1 MRDEFRKTRKAR
13 GKDHLI
19 NTRFLVFLTF
29 VTAMF
34 AVLFLGLYRLQIEQG
49 EEHYDATTSQSIKS
63 IAVKGSRGMI
73 TDINSVVLAKSEKA
87 YNVTFYRE
95 NNDWDYPTKQL
106 IEAISIVES
115 YGGSVSVSSPLI
127 RNAETGAWEFNFG
140 SGISETAWN
149 TRKKYFYDNNYISSS
164 KYGTPESAFK
174 FLCGRFGFTILPD
187 GRYLLALDKN
197 GNSVILDPESL
208 VNTLTDEKGNVT
220 DKIVNLNLIDPDK
233 VAEYLV
239 VDEEKVIQ
247 VIAVNAT
254 MQDNAFL
261 SLPVP
266 FAEDVSYETVAEIEG
281 RSMSMPWV
289 GVTMGDKRVYPNGSL
304 AATIIGYTGKIQN
317 ADYYFSDLKPAGY
330 AMNDYIGQ
338 AGIESSMENW
348 LTANITDRQG
358 ARIVEVDPQGKVTR
372 ELNYIPPQDGN
383 TVKLTINAQYQ
394 AAAERFIRDNV
405 NYTRNLQE
413 DRMREPDWLE
423 TYKDKIA
430 ARDWEEFPIQLATT
444 GVLIVMDLREGNAGN
459 ILALAQYPNY
469 DLNAMVQGGDA
480 AIQIVQDERGLLMN
494 YAIQT
499 RAEPGSIFKMCTG
512 LAGLTNGVL
521 TPSETISDGGRFN
534 WFTTVEEDMPK
545 CWTSHPE
552 QHADL
557 TIVEGLTKSCNYFFY
572 TVAGRL
578 YKTYGSEERLYKYA
592 AQMGLTSKTGI
603 DLPGELR
610 SIVGNQTNLYDPDVS
625 LQEQMTATPI
635 LVAASLKKHI
645 TNYAASYG
653 LTYDD
658 ARLDR
663 CIKKLMDMAYNTAD
677 INNAWIA
684 EARKIFMTELG
695 MTRNMVMQAALMTDM
710 WTYLNDIKWGGSQEI
725 QMGVGQSITL
735 LTPVA
740 VVRYI
745 GALNNDLVVWN
756 PNIVDSIISPEG
768 EILSQRHPTQ
778 FNVLESAKPYLSYI
792 LEGLKGVVDEA
803 GTAARQF
810 RGWKYDAE
818 EVMVGK
824 TGTSQMTIGKV
835 RIDLENN
842 GWFVALTPKDDPE
855 IALVSFIPNGFSGS
869 YTVRAAKDFIEYY
882 LDERDK
888 VDLNIALPGGNAL
901 AP

>member
-1 MRDEFRKTRKAR
+1 MKDDEFRRSR
-13 GKDHLI
+13 RNRSKDQKL
-19 NTRFLVFLTF
+19 NFRFVVFLIG
-29 VTAMF
+29 VVGMF
-34 AVLFLGLYRLQIEQG
+34 SVLLFGLYRLQIEQG
-49 EEHYDATTSQSIKS
+49 EQYAESTANQSIKS

-95 NNDWDYPTKQL
+95 NEDWDYPTKQL
-106 IEAISIVES
+106 LEAISIVES
-115 YGGSVSVSSPLI
+115 YGGKVSVTSPLI
-127 RNAETGAWEFNFG
+127 RSEETGEWVFNFG
-140 SGISETAWN
+140 TGISETSWN
-149 TRKKYFYDNNYISSS
+149 KRKQYFYDNNYISSS
-164 KYGTPESAFK
+164 RYSTPQASFD
-174 FLCGRFGFTILPD
+174 FLCRRFGFTVLAD

-197 GNSVILDPESL
+197 GNSV
-208 VNTLTDEKGNVT
+208 VFNTDDLALSITDEEGRVT
-220 DKIVNLNLIDPDK
+220 GKMVDLSKIPSNR
-233 VAEYLV
+233 VAEYQV
-239 VDEEKVIQ
+239 VDEEKVVQI
-247 VIAVNAT
+247 IAINAT

-317 ADYYFSDLKPAGY
+317 ADYYFSDLQPAGY

-358 ARIVEVDPQGKVTR
+358 ARVVEVDPQGKVTR
-372 ELNYIPPQDGN
+372 ELSYIAPQDGN

-394 AAAERFIRDNV
+394 AAAERYIRDNV
-405 NYTRNLQE
+405 NYTRDLQE
-413 DRMREPDWLE
+413 QRMRESDWLE

-430 ARDWEEFPIQLATT
+430 IRDFEEFPLKLATT
-444 GVLIVMDLREGNAGN
+444 GVLIVMDLRKENAGN

-469 DLNAMVQGGDA
+469 DLNAMVQGGDPA
-480 AIQIVQDERGLLMN
+480 LQIVQDERGLLMN

-499 RAEPGSIFKMCTG
+499 RAEPGSIFKMVTG
-512 LAGLTNGVL
+512 LAGLTNGEL
-521 TPSETISDGGRFN
+521 TPTETISDGGRFDWYTN
-534 WFTTVEEDMPK
+534 VKEDMPK

-552 QHADL
+552 NHKDL
-557 TIVEGLTKSCNYFFY
+557 NIAGGLTNSCNFFFY

-578 YKTYGSEERLYKYA
+578 YNNHPGQELLYKYA

-610 SIVGNQTNLYDPDVS
+610 SIVGNQTNLYDPTVS
-625 LQEQMTATPI
+625 LEEQMTSTPI

-645 TNYAASYG
+645 SNYAASYG
-653 LTYDD
+653 ISYDS
-658 ARLDR
+658 ARLDK
-663 CIKKLMDMAYNTAD
+663 CIKQLMDMAMNTPQDNWVSA
-677 INNAWIA
+677 
-684 EARKIFMTELG
+684 ARPIFMTELG
-695 MTRNMVMQAALMTDM
+695 MTRTMVMQAALMTDM
-710 WTYLNDIKWGGSQEI
+710 WNYLNTIKWGGSQEI

-735 LTPVA
+735 LTPIA

-745 GALNNDLVVWN
+745 GSLNTNLTVWN

-768 EILSQRHPTQ
+768 EILSKRTASQ
-778 FNVLESAKPYLSYI
+778 FNTLDSAKEYLPYI
-792 LEGLKGVVDEA
+792 LDGLKGVVDEA

-810 RGWKYDAE
+810 RGWKYKAE
-818 EVMVGK
+818 DVMVGK
-824 TGTSQMTIGKV
+824 TGTSQVTIGKV
-835 RIDLENN
+835 RLDLENN

-869 YTVRAAKDFIEYY
+869 YTVRAAKDFIEFY
-882 LDERDK
+882 LDEKTK
-888 VDLNIALPGGNAL
+888 VDTEIVLPGGNAL

>member
-1 MRDEFRKTRKAR
+1 MRDDEFRRNRKTRSR
-13 GKDHLI
+13 DHKLNI
-19 NTRFLVFLTF
+19 RFIVFLTG
-29 VTAMF
+29 VVGMF
-34 AVLFLGLYRLQIEQG
+34 SVLFFGLYRLQIEQG
-49 EEHYDATTSQSIKS
+49 EQYAEATASQSIKS

-95 NNDWDYPTKQL
+95 NEDWDYPTKQL
-106 IEAISIVES
+106 LEAINIVES
-115 YGGSVSVSSPLI
+115 YGGKVSVTSPLV
-127 RNAETGAWEFNFG
+127 RSEETGEWEFNFG

-164 KYGTPESAFK
+164 RYPTASASFD
-174 FLCGRFGFTILPD
+174 FLCRRFGFSALAD

-197 GNSVILDPESL
+197 GNSVVFDTDDLALSI
-208 VNTLTDEKGNVT
+208 TDEEGRVT
-220 DKIVNLNLIDPDK
+220 GKMVDLSKIPADR
-233 VAEYLV
+233 VAEYQV
-239 VDEEKVIQ
+239 VNEEKVVQ
-247 VIAVNAT
+247 VIAINAT

-304 AATIIGYTGKIQN
+304 AATVIGYTGKIQN

-338 AGIESSMENW
+338 AGIEASMENW

-358 ARIVEVDPQGKVTR
+358 ARVVEVDPQGKVTR
-372 ELNYIPPQDGN
+372 ELSYIAPQDGN

-394 AAAERFIRDNV
+394 AAAERYIRDNV
-405 NYTRNLQE
+405 NYTRDLQE
-413 DRMREPDWLE
+413 QRMRESDWLE

-430 ARDWEEFPIQLATT
+430 IRDFEEFPLKLATT
-444 GVLIVMDLREGNAGN
+444 GVLIVMDLRDGNAGN

-469 DLNAMVQGGDA
+469 DLNAMVQGGDPA
-480 AIQIVQDERGLLMN
+480 LQIVQDERGLLMN

-499 RAEPGSIFKMCTG
+499 RAEPGSIFKMVTG
-512 LAGLTNGVL
+512 LAGLTNGEL
-521 TPSETISDGGRFN
+521 TPTETISDGGRFDWYTN
-534 WFTTVEEDMPK
+534 VKEDMPK

-552 QHADL
+552 NHKDL
-557 TIVEGLTKSCNYFFY
+557 NIAGGLTNSCNFFFY

-578 YKTYGSEERLYKYA
+578 YNNHPGQELLYKYA

-610 SIVGNQTNLYDPDVS
+610 SVVGNQTNLYDPSVS
-625 LQEQMTATPI
+625 LEEQMTSTPI

-653 LTYDD
+653 ITYDS
-658 ARLDR
+658 ARLDK
-663 CIKKLMDMAYNTAD
+663 CIKQLMEMAMNTPQDNWVSA
-677 INNAWIA
+677 
-684 EARKIFMTELG
+684 ARPIFMTELG
-695 MTRNMVMQAALMTDM
+695 MTRTMVMQAALMTDM
-710 WTYLNDIKWGGSQEI
+710 WNYLNTIKWGGSQEI

-735 LTPVA
+735 LTPIS
-740 VVRYI
+740 VVRYA
-745 GALNNDLVVWN
+745 GALNSSLTVWN

-768 EILSQRHPTQ
+768 EILSQRHATA
-778 FNVLESAKPYLSYI
+778 FNTLESAKPYLSYI
-792 LEGLKGVVDEA
+792 LQGLEGVVDEA
-803 GTAARQF
+803 GTAGRQF
-810 RGWKYDAE
+810 RGWKYTAE

-842 GWFVALTPKDDPE
+842 GWFVALTPKEDPE

-869 YTVRAAKDFIEYY
+869 YTVRAAKDFIEFY
-882 LDERDK
+882 LDEKAK
-888 VDLNIALPGGNAL
+888 VDVNIALPGGNSL

>member
-1 MRDEFRKTRKAR
+1 MKNEFRNSRRERNKERDKNVRFAV
-13 GKDHLI
+13 
-19 NTRFLVFLTF
+19 FLVA
-29 VTAMF
+29 VVAMF
-34 AVLFLGLYRLQIEQG
+34 GVLFFGLYRLQIELG
-49 EEHYDATTSQSIKS
+49 EEYAAATEGQSIKT

-95 NNDWDYPTKQL
+95 NQDWDYPTKQL
-106 IEAISIVES
+106 LEAIEIVER
-115 YGGSVSVSSPLI
+115 YGGSVSVTSPLI
-127 RNAETGAWEFNFG
+127 RNEETGAWEFNFG

-164 KYGTPESAFK
+164 KYPTAQASFE
-174 FLCGRFGFTILPD
+174 FLCKRFGFTPLAD
-187 GRYLLALDKN
+187 GTYLLALDKN
-197 GNSVILDPESL
+197 GDSVVMETDA
-208 VNTLTDEKGNVT
+208 LTETIKDENGFVIARN
-220 DKIVNLNLIDPDK
+220 VNLGRIDPDK
-233 VAEYLV
+233 VAECVV

-247 VIAVNAT
+247 IIAINTT

-281 RSMSMPWV
+281 RGMSMPWV
-289 GVTMGDKRVYPNGSL
+289 SVSMGDKRVYPNGSL
-304 AATIIGYTGKIQN
+304 AATVIGYTGKIQS
-317 ADYYFSDLKPAGY
+317 AEYYYSDLKPAGY
-330 AMNDYIGQ
+330 AMSDYIGQ
-338 AGIESSMENW
+338 AGIEASMENW

-358 ARIVEVDPQGKVTR
+358 ARIVEVDPMGKVTR

-394 AAAERFIRDNV
+394 AAAERYIRDNV
-405 NYTRNLQE
+405 NYTRDLQE
-413 DRMREPDWLE
+413 KRMNEADWLE
-423 TYKDKIA
+423 TYKDKLA
-430 ARDWEEFPIQLATT
+430 VRDFEEFTLKLATT

-469 DLNAMVQGGDA
+469 DLNAMVQGGEA
-480 AIQIVQDERGLLMN
+480 AMQIVQDERGLLMN

-521 TPSETISDGGRFN
+521 TPTETISDGGRFDWYTN
-534 WFTTVEEDMPK
+534 VREDMPK
-545 CWTSHPE
+545 CWTSHPD
-552 QHADL
+552 QHQDQ
-557 TIVEGLTKSCNYFFY
+557 TIVEGLTNSCNFFFY

-578 YKTYGSEERLYKYA
+578 YNKNPSAELLYKYA

-610 SIVGNQTNLYDPDVS
+610 SIVGNQTNLYDTTVS
-625 LQEQMTATPI
+625 LEEQMTSTPI

-645 TNYAASYG
+645 KNYAASYG
-653 LTYDD
+653 YTYDD
-658 ARLDR
+658 ARLDT
-663 CIKKLMDMAYNTAD
+663 CIKQLMDMAMNTPSDNWVSA
-677 INNAWIA
+677 
-684 EARKIFMTELG
+684 ARPIFMTELG
-695 MTRNMVMQAALMTDM
+695 MSRSMVMQAALMTDM
-710 WTYLNDIKWGGSQEI
+710 WNYLNTIKWGGSQEI

-735 LTPVA
+735 LTPIA

-745 GALNNDLVVWN
+745 GALNNNLTVYN

-768 EILSQRHPTQ
+768 EVLSQRHASV
-778 FNVLESAKPYLSYI
+778 FNTLDSAKPYLSYI
-792 LEGLKGVVDEA
+792 LQGLAGVVDEA

-810 RGWKYDAE
+810 RGWKYEAE
-818 EVMVGK
+818 KVMVGK
-824 TGTSQMTIGKV
+824 TGTSQVTIGKV
-835 RIDLENN
+835 RLDLENN
-842 GWFVALTPKDDPE
+842 GWFVALTPKDEPE

-882 LDERDK
+882 LDEKSKTD
-888 VDLNIALPGGNAL
+888 VEIALPGGNAL

>member
-1 MRDEFRKTRKAR
+1 MKDDEFRRSR
-13 GKDHLI
+13 RNRSKDQKL
-19 NTRFLVFLTF
+19 NFRFVVFLIG
-29 VTAMF
+29 VVGMF
-34 AVLFLGLYRLQIEQG
+34 SVLLFGLYRLQIEQG
-49 EEHYDATTSQSIKS
+49 EQYAESTANQSIKS

-95 NNDWDYPTKQL
+95 NEDWDYPTKQL
-106 IEAISIVES
+106 LEAISIVES
-115 YGGSVSVSSPLI
+115 YGGKVSVTSPLI
-127 RNAETGAWEFNFG
+127 RSEETGEWVFNFG
-140 SGISETAWN
+140 TGISETSWN
-149 TRKKYFYDNNYISSS
+149 KRKQYFYDNNYISSS
-164 KYGTPESAFK
+164 RYSTPQASFD
-174 FLCGRFGFTILPD
+174 FLCRRFGFTVLAD
-187 GRYLLALDKN
+187 RRYLLALDKN
-197 GNSVILDPESL
+197 GNSV
-208 VNTLTDEKGNVT
+208 VFNTDDLALSITDEEGRVT
-220 DKIVNLNLIDPDK
+220 GKMVDLSKIPSNR
-233 VAEYLV
+233 VAEYQV
-239 VDEEKVIQ
+239 VDEEKVVQI
-247 VIAVNAT
+247 IAINAT

-317 ADYYFSDLKPAGY
+317 ADYYFSDLQPAGY

-358 ARIVEVDPQGKVTR
+358 ARVVEVDPQGKVTR
-372 ELNYIPPQDGN
+372 ELSYIAPQDGN

-394 AAAERFIRDNV
+394 AAAERYIRDNV
-405 NYTRNLQE
+405 NYTRDLQE
-413 DRMREPDWLE
+413 QRMRESDWLE

-430 ARDWEEFPIQLATT
+430 IRDFEEVPLKLATT
-444 GVLIVMDLREGNAGN
+444 GVLIVMDLRKENAGN

-469 DLNAMVQGGDA
+469 DLNAMVQGGDPA
-480 AIQIVQDERGLLMN
+480 LQIVQDERGLLMN

-499 RAEPGSIFKMCTG
+499 RAEPGSIFKMVTG
-512 LAGLTNGVL
+512 LAGLTNGEL
-521 TPSETISDGGRFN
+521 TPTETISDGGRFDWYTN
-534 WFTTVEEDMPK
+534 VKEDMPK

-552 QHADL
+552 NHKDL
-557 TIVEGLTKSCNYFFY
+557 NIAGGLTNSCNFFFY

-578 YKTYGSEERLYKYA
+578 YNNHPGQELLYKYA

-610 SIVGNQTNLYDPDVS
+610 SIVGNQTNLYDPTVS
-625 LQEQMTATPI
+625 LEEQMTSTPI

-645 TNYAASYG
+645 SNYAASYG
-653 LTYDD
+653 ISYDS
-658 ARLDR
+658 ARLDK
-663 CIKKLMDMAYNTAD
+663 CIKQLMDMAMNTPQDNWVSA
-677 INNAWIA
+677 
-684 EARKIFMTELG
+684 ARPIFMTELG
-695 MTRNMVMQAALMTDM
+695 MTRTMVMQAALMTDM
-710 WTYLNDIKWGGSQEI
+710 WNYLNTIKWGGSQEI

-735 LTPVA
+735 LTPIA

-745 GALNNDLVVWN
+745 GSLNTNLTVWN

-768 EILSQRHPTQ
+768 EILSKRTASQ
-778 FNVLESAKPYLSYI
+778 FNTLDSAREYLPYI
-792 LEGLKGVVDEA
+792 LDGLKGGVDEA

-810 RGWKYDAE
+810 RGWKYKAE
-818 EVMVGK
+818 DVMVGK
-824 TGTSQMTIGKV
+824 TGTSQVTIGKV
-835 RIDLENN
+835 RLDLENN

-869 YTVRAAKDFIEYY
+869 YTVRAAKDFIEFY
-882 LDERDK
+882 LDEKTK
-888 VDLNIALPGGNAL
+888 VDTEIVLPGGNAL

>member
-1 MRDEFRKTRKAR
+1 MF
-13 GKDHLI
+13 GV
-19 NTRFLVFLTF
+19 LVF
-29 VTAMF
+29 
-34 AVLFLGLYRLQIEQG
+34 GLYRLQIEQG
-49 EEHYDATTSQSIKS
+49 EELAAATASQSIKS

-95 NNDWDYPTKQL
+95 NEDWDYPTKQL
-106 IEAISIVES
+106 LEAVQIVES
-115 YGGSVSVSSPLI
+115 YGGRVSLTSPII
-127 RNAETGAWEFNFG
+127 RNEETGAWEFNFG

-149 TRKKYFYDNNYISSS
+149 KRKQYFFDNNYISSS
-164 KYGTPESAFK
+164 KYPTAEASFK
-174 FLCGRFGFTILPD
+174 FLCRRFGFSILAD
-187 GRYLLALDKN
+187 GTYLLALDKD
-197 GNSVILDPESL
+197 GNSVVMDTKDLSRAILNEEGRETGRMVD
-208 VNTLTDEKGNVT
+208 LT
-220 DKIVNLNLIDPDK
+220 KIDRGK
-233 VAEYLV
+233 VAEYQIV
-239 VDEEKVIQ
+239 SEEKVLQ
-247 VIAVNAT
+247 VIAINAT

-261 SLPVP
+261 SLPVA

-304 AATIIGYTGKIQN
+304 AATVIGYTGKIQN
-317 ADYYFSDLKPAGY
+317 AEYYYSDLLPAGY

-338 AGIESSMENW
+338 AGIEASMENW

-358 ARIVEVDPQGKVTR
+358 ARVVEVDPQGKVTR
-372 ELNYIPPQDGN
+372 ELSYIPPQDGN
-383 TVKLTINAQYQ
+383 TVKLTINTQYQ
-394 AAAERFIRDNV
+394 AAAERYIRDNV
-405 NYTRNLQE
+405 NFTRDLQE
-413 DRMREPDWLE
+413 KRMNESDWLE

-430 ARDWEEFPIQLATT
+430 VRDWEEFPPKLATT

-469 DLNAMVQGGDA
+469 DLNAMAQGGDPA
-480 AIQIVQDERGLLMN
+480 VQIVQDERGLLMN

-499 RAEPGSIFKMCTG
+499 RAEPGSIFEMVTG
-512 LAGLTNGVL
+512 LAGLTNGEL
-521 TPSETISDGGRFN
+521 TPTETISDGGRFTSYTSN
-534 WFTTVEEDMPK
+534 WEDAPK

-552 QHADL
+552 QHQDL
-557 TIVEGLTKSCNYFFY
+557 TIVEGLTKSCNFFFY
-572 TVAGRL
+572 TVASRL
-578 YKTYGSEERLYKYA
+578 YDHHPGQELLYKYA

-610 SIVGNQTNLYDPDVS
+610 SIVGNQTNLYDTTVS
-625 LQEQMTATPI
+625 LEEQMTSTPI
-635 LVAASLKKHI
+635 LVAASLRKHI
-645 TNYAASYG
+645 SNYAASYG
-653 LTYDD
+653 ITYDS
-658 ARLDR
+658 ARLDK
-663 CIKKLMDMAYNTAD
+663 CIKKLMDMAINTPSD
-677 INNAWIA
+677 DWVVG
-684 EARKIFMTELG
+684 ARPIFMTELG

-710 WTYLNDIKWGGSQEI
+710 WNYLNTIKWGGSQEI

-735 LTPVA
+735 LTPIA

-745 GALNNDLVVWN
+745 GALNKDLKVYN

-768 EILSQRHPTQ
+768 EILSQRHATV

-792 LEGLKGVVDEA
+792 LKGLEGVVDEA

-810 RGWKYDAE
+810 RGWKYKAE
-818 EVMVGK
+818 DVMVGK

-855 IALVSFIPNGFSGS
+855 IALVSFVPNGFSGS
-869 YTVRAAKDFIEYY
+869 YTVRAAKDFIEFY
-882 LDERDK
+882 LDEKAK
-888 VDLNIALPGGNAL
+888 VDDNITLPGGNAL

>member
-1 MRDEFRKTRKAR
+1 MKDETRRNRSNR
-13 GKDHLI
+13 GKE
-19 NTRFLVFLTF
+19 NKMNVRFLVFLTG
-29 VTAMF
+29 VMAMF
-34 AVLFLGLYRLQIEQG
+34 GVLFFGLYRLQIEQG
-49 EEHYDATTSQSIKS
+49 EEHAAATSSQSIKS

-95 NNDWDYPTKQL
+95 NEDWDYPTLQL
-106 IEAISIVES
+106 LEAIDIVER
-115 YGGSVSVSSPLI
+115 YGGSISVSSPLV
-127 RNAETGAWEFNFG
+127 RDAETGAWKFSFG
-140 SGISETAWN
+140 ENISQTAWD
-149 TRKKYFYDNNYISSS
+149 TRKKYFYDNNYISSTR
-164 KYGTPESAFK
+164 YPTAESSFN
-174 FLCGRFGFTILPD
+174 FLCRRFGFTALTD
-187 GRYLLALDKN
+187 GRYLLALDAG
-197 GNSVILDPESL
+197 GNSVVLDPEAL
-208 VNTLTDEKGNVT
+208 VNTITDESGRAVQ
-220 DKIVNLNLIDPDK
+220 KIVNLDLMDRDK
-233 VAEYLV
+233 VAQYRV
-239 VDEEKVIQ
+239 VNEEKVLQ
-247 VIAVNAT
+247 VIAINTT

-266 FAEDVSYETVAEIEG
+266 IAEDVSYETVSEIEG

-317 ADYYFSDLKPAGY
+317 AEYYFSDLQPAGY

-338 AGIESSMENW
+338 AGIEASMENW

-358 ARIVEVDPQGKVTR
+358 ARVVEVDPQGKVTR
-372 ELNYIPPQDGN
+372 ELSYIPPQDGN

-394 AAAERFIRDNV
+394 AAAERYIRDNV
-405 NYTRNLQE
+405 NYTRDLQE
-413 DRMREPDWLE
+413 QRMRESDWLE

-430 ARDWEEFPIQLATT
+430 ARDWEEFPIQLADT

-459 ILALAQYPNY
+459 LLALAQYPNY
-469 DLNAMVQGGDA
+469 DLNAMVQGGEP

-512 LAGLTNGVL
+512 LAGLTNGDL
-521 TPSETISDGGRFN
+521 TPTETISDGGRFDLYTSR
-534 WFTTVEEDMPK
+534 WEDAPK

-552 QHADL
+552 QHKDL
-557 TIVEGLTKSCNYFFY
+557 NIALGLTKSCNFFFY
-572 TVAGRL
+572 TVASRL
-578 YKTYGSEERLYKYA
+578 YDRHPNQELLYKYA

-610 SIVGNQTNLYDPDVS
+610 SIVGNQTNLYDPTVS
-625 LQEQMTATPI
+625 LQEQMTSTPI

-645 TNYAASYG
+645 SNFAASYG
-653 LTYDD
+653 ITYDE

-663 CIKKLMDMAYNTAD
+663 CIKQLMDMAINTPSD
-677 INNAWIA
+677 DWVVS
-684 EARKIFMTELG
+684 ARPIFMTELG
-695 MTRNMVMQAALMTDM
+695 MSRSMVMQAALMTDM
-710 WTYLNDIKWGGSQEI
+710 WNYLNTIKWGGSQEI

-735 LTPVA
+735 LTPIA

-745 GALNNDLVVWN
+745 GALNSDLTVWN

-768 EILSQRHPTQ
+768 EILSQRKATE
-778 FNVLESAKPYLSYI
+778 FNRLTSAKEFLPYI
-792 LEGLKGVVDEA
+792 LDGLKGVVDEA

-810 RGWKYDAE
+810 RGWKYEPED
-818 EVMVGK
+818 VMVGK

-842 GWFVALTPKDDPE
+842 GWFVALTPKENPE
-855 IALVSFIPNGFSGS
+855 IAIVSFIPNGFSGS
-869 YTVRAAKDFIEYY
+869 YTVRAAKDFIEFY
-882 LDERDK
+882 LDEKAK
-888 VDLNIALPGGNAL
+888 VDVNIALPGGNAL

>member
-1 MRDEFRKTRKAR
+1 MKDDEFRRSR
-13 GKDHLI
+13 RNRSKDQKL
-19 NTRFLVFLTF
+19 NFRFVVFLIG
-29 VTAMF
+29 VVGMF
-34 AVLFLGLYRLQIEQG
+34 SVLLFGLYRLQIEQG
-49 EEHYDATTSQSIKS
+49 EQYAESTANQSIKS

-95 NNDWDYPTKQL
+95 NEDWDYPTKQL
-106 IEAISIVES
+106 LEAISIVES
-115 YGGSVSVSSPLI
+115 YGGKVSVTSPLI
-127 RNAETGAWEFNFG
+127 RSEETGEWVFNFG
-140 SGISETAWN
+140 TGISETSWN
-149 TRKKYFYDNNYISSS
+149 KRKQYFYDNNYISSS
-164 KYGTPESAFK
+164 RYSTPQASFD
-174 FLCGRFGFTILPD
+174 FLCRRFGFTVLAD

-197 GNSVILDPESL
+197 GNSV
-208 VNTLTDEKGNVT
+208 VFNTDDLALSITDEEGRVT
-220 DKIVNLNLIDPDK
+220 GKMVDLSKIPSNR
-233 VAEYLV
+233 VAEYQV
-239 VDEEKVIQ
+239 VDEEKVVQI
-247 VIAVNAT
+247 IAINAT

-317 ADYYFSDLKPAGY
+317 ADYYFSDLQPAGY

-358 ARIVEVDPQGKVTR
+358 ARVVEVDPQGKVTR
-372 ELNYIPPQDGN
+372 ELSYIAPQDGN

-394 AAAERFIRDNV
+394 AAAERYIRDNV
-405 NYTRNLQE
+405 NYTRDLQE
-413 DRMREPDWLE
+413 QRMRESDWLE

-430 ARDWEEFPIQLATT
+430 IRDFEEFPLKLATT
-444 GVLIVMDLREGNAGN
+444 GVLIVMDLRKENAGN

-469 DLNAMVQGGDA
+469 DLNAMVQGGDPA
-480 AIQIVQDERGLLMN
+480 LQIVQDERGLLMN

-499 RAEPGSIFKMCTG
+499 RAEPGSIFKMVTG
-512 LAGLTNGVL
+512 LAGLTNGEL
-521 TPSETISDGGRFN
+521 TPTETISDGGRFDWYTN
-534 WFTTVEEDMPK
+534 VKEDMPK

-552 QHADL
+552 NHKDL
-557 TIVEGLTKSCNYFFY
+557 NIAGGLTNSCNFFFY

-578 YKTYGSEERLYKYA
+578 YNNHPGQELLYKYA

-610 SIVGNQTNLYDPDVS
+610 SIVGNQTNLYDPTVS
-625 LQEQMTATPI
+625 LEEQMTSTPI

-645 TNYAASYG
+645 SNYAASYG
-653 LTYDD
+653 ISYDS
-658 ARLDR
+658 ARLDK
-663 CIKKLMDMAYNTAD
+663 CIKQLMDMAMNTPQDNWVSA
-677 INNAWIA
+677 
-684 EARKIFMTELG
+684 ARPIFMTELG
-695 MTRNMVMQAALMTDM
+695 MTRTMVMQAALMTDM
-710 WTYLNDIKWGGSQEI
+710 WNYLNTIKWGGSQEI

-735 LTPVA
+735 LTPIA

-745 GALNNDLVVWN
+745 GSLNTNLTVWN

-768 EILSQRHPTQ
+768 EILSKRTASQ
-778 FNVLESAKPYLSYI
+778 FNTLDSAKQYLPFI
-792 LEGLKGVVDEA
+792 LDGLKGVVDEA

-810 RGWKYDAE
+810 RGWKYKAE
-818 EVMVGK
+818 DVMVGK
-824 TGTSQMTIGKV
+824 TGTSQVTIGKV
-835 RIDLENN
+835 RLDLENN

-869 YTVRAAKDFIEYY
+869 YTVRAAKDFIEFY
-882 LDERDK
+882 LDEKTK
-888 VDLNIALPGGNAL
+888 VDTEIVLPGGNAL